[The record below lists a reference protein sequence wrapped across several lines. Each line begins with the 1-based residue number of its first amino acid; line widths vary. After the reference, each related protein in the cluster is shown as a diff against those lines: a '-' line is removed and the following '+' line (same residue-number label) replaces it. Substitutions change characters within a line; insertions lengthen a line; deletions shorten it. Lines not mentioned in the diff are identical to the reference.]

1 MFEKVITIVYIVSQF
16 ALFTY
21 TAVTIFNVYTM

>member
-1 MFEKVITIVYIVSQF
+1 MFEKVLTIVYIVSQLC
-16 ALFTY
+16 LFTY